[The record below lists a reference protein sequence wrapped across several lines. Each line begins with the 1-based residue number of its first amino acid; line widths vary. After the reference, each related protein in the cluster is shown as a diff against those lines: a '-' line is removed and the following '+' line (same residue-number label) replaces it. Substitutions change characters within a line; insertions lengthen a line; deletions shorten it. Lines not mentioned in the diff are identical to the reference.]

1 MYLYLIIACET
12 AGQKFGDDSLTS
24 VMNAENAEID
34 DLSVVRDGDHLFLV
48 SRQNE
53 DTALTS

>member
-1 MYLYLIIACET
+1 MACET

-34 DLSVVRDGDHLFLV
+34 DLCVVRDGDHLFLI
-48 SRQNE
+48 STQSE